1 MNVGAIIDGVAGIVL
16 IFFLYRGLVRGFS
29 GEIIGLV
36 GFFVGTFCAWKFTD
50 PAVALVYK
58 YLGENSLD
66 SSVVAIMCAI
76 AIFFGVEIIFTIIG
90 IILSY
95 LVKVTKLSFTDHFF
109 GMLIGL
115 LKTGFIILAVYAV
128 LASMPGLVPDDL
140 TENSYTLKGASYVW
154 PYVRDFLQSHGLLDF
169 TELTGGGI

>member
-1 MNVGAIIDGVAGIVL
+1 M
-16 IFFLYRGLVRGFS
+16 
-29 GEIIGLV
+29 
-36 GFFVGTFCAWKFTD
+36 
-50 PAVALVYK
+50 
-58 YLGENSLD
+58 
-66 SSVVAIMCAI
+66 
-76 AIFFGVEIIFTIIG
+76 
-90 IILSY
+90 
-95 LVKVTKLSFTDHFF
+95 KVTKLSFTDHFF